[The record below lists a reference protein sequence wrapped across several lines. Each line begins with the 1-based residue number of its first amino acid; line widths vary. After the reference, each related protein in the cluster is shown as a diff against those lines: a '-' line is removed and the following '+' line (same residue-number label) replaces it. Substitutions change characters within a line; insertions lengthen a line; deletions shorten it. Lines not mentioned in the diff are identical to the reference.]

1 MKKTI
6 RLTESDLHK
15 IVKESVNRILNEE
28 FGADFEDTLRW
39 VQKKKPYMRPQD
51 QERFARNII
60 AKRGGKNGI
69 DKKFW
74 LITLEWNENSPMAS
88 PNFPRYELSLDK
100 NITRREMHEIKR
112 NAEKYSPYD
121 YLDFEEFDN
130 EEEFNNKVQYMVSK
144 GAVVR
149 N

>member
-1 MKKTI
+1 
-6 RLTESDLHK
+6 
-15 IVKESVNRILNEE
+15 
-28 FGADFEDTLRW
+28 
-39 VQKKKPYMRPQD
+39 
-51 QERFARNII
+51 
-60 AKRGGKNGI
+60 
-69 DKKFW
+69 
-74 LITLEWNENSPMAS
+74 
-88 PNFPRYELSLDK
+88 
-100 NITRREMHEIKR
+100 MHEIKR